1 MKDNNELKQK
11 LIMKTGECFDL
22 YRQKNI
28 VNDLAEEFDE
38 NIGTYYP
45 DKWLNMSKMNGTG
58 IEKFDNIIN
67 GVESLL
73 QDFEELYDEIE
84 SECKQLWYQ
93 VLAIDKSE
101 LKKEFIAN
109 IEEYTFEQIEQAID
123 KAFDE
128 MSVDK
133 CEYNVEKT
141 TGNFVDCLK
150 EQLK

>member
-93 VLAIDKSE
+93 VLAIDK
-101 LKKEFIAN
+101 
-109 IEEYTFEQIEQAID
+109 
-123 KAFDE
+123 AFDE